1 MQPRVIFSLVAAA
14 IALCGCAAAPGEMQP
29 DRLTRFFDELA
40 YGNPVAPEGV
50 TKGLVRWNQT
60 SLVYAIEGDR
70 SPADDQ
76 RIVLTMRRFQ
86 ALTGIAL
93 TRSESVKSA
102 QITIAFA
109 KGPLPSV
116 HDELAACYTHSIY
129 NGNGLKLSQVFVGT
143 ERPGTLGAC
152 LDHELMHAFGFGHHS
167 VVAPSVMSPFRSHD
181 TLTPVDEAAL
191 RTLYDQRLQIGMTRD
206 QSDRLVARI
215 FTEHVVTAVAT
226 TPVNPSAMA
235 LEDLEWHTVGGGDTG
250 LVFSP
255 PGLSA
260 GVGHYYW
267 GVPSDGSM
275 VAEVSIWA
283 APGVERPRATLR
295 YVRLERRRSFART
308 LSPALAALI
317 WRNVADHQPKLGPTQ
332 TRQNALGVATYAI
345 ADTTEGPCIVFSED
359 RRDDT
364 VLQLYSRIDGY
375 YCAPK
380 GAVIDAA
387 VVLDGFTL
395 RAPHYEPPGFIS
407 ER

>member
-1 MQPRVIFSLVAAA
+1 MRLPVFFPLIVITAA
-14 IALCGCAAAPGEMQP
+14 LSGCASSPNEVRP

-40 YGNPVAPEGV
+40 YGNPAAPEGV
-50 TKGLVRWNQT
+50 TKTLVRWKQT
-60 SLVYAIEGDR
+60 RLIYAIEGDR
-70 SPADDQ
+70 SPVDDQ
-76 RIVLTMRRFQ
+76 RIMATMQRFQ
-86 ALTGIAL
+86 AITGITL
-93 TRSESVKSA
+93 TRSESIKNA

-109 KGPLPSV
+109 KGPLPAV

-129 NGNGLKLSQVFVGT
+129 NGYGLQLSQVFVGT
-143 ERPGTLGAC
+143 ERPGTLAAC

-191 RTLYDQRLQIGMTRD
+191 RTLYDRRLQIGMTRE
-206 QSDRLVARI
+206 QSDRLVAGI
-215 FTEHVVTAVAT
+215 FDEHVVKATASVPA
-226 TPVNPSAMA
+226 NSSAMA
-235 LEDLEWHTVGGGDTG
+235 LEDLEWHTVTSADTG

-283 APGVERPRATLR
+283 ASGAERPRATLR
-295 YVRLERRRSFART
+295 YVRLERRRSFARM

-317 WRNVADHQPKLGPTQ
+317 WRNVADHGPKLGPTL
-332 TRQNALGVATYAI
+332 TRQNALGTVTYAI
-345 ADTTEGPCIVFSED
+345 AETTEGPCVVFSED

-364 VLQLYSRIDGY
+364 VLRLYSRIDGY
-375 YCAPK
+375 YCASK
-380 GAVIDAA
+380 GVRIDVAA
-387 VVLDGFTL
+387 ILDGFLL
-395 RAPHYEPPGFIS
+395 RAPRYTPPGFIS